1 MVATD
6 DRLGRPGARL
16 LHGAGRG
23 RRPQGLRCAHRQ
35 APAAALDPV
44 VLAQQVAVMPCGA
57 HRVRRR
63 QGVSFLLCAPG
74 DICILRRQHGPEDPR
89 RRAFR
94 AQRKVAHRRCI
105 AFVFTFDQSSAWW
118 QVDGRWQRRGNH
130 KGQLMMGCLGDTRPF
145 RISRRAGPPT
155 IPGAGRLRR
164 AAVCD
169 ESVRAIRGGR

>member
-1 MVATD
+1 LSSTSRRSPRSSRPMVMVATD

-74 DICILRRQHGPEDPR
+74 DISILRRHTTVNGGLTLFSPAELAWSVDSGQTARHGRLDAAPLPPGGRPCDDRSPCR
-89 RRAFR
+89 RRR
-94 AQRKVAHRRCI
+94 HR
-105 AFVFTFDQSSAWW
+105 DP
-118 QVDGRWQRRGNH
+118 GRRRREKLSLNEVER
-130 KGQLMMGCLGDTRPF
+130 TR
-145 RISRRAGPPT
+145 
-155 IPGAGRLRR
+155 
-164 AAVCD
+164 V
-169 ESVRAIRGGR
+169 